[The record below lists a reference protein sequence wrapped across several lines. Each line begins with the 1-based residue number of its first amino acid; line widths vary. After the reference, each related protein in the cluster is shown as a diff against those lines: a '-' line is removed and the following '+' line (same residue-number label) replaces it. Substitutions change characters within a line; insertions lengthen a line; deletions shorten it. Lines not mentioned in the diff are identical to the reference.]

1 MINVQ
6 RWEHSRDAEHHP
18 LDAPEHL
25 VEELDVRQHGVVA
38 VIGAAPERYALP
50 LVPRVGASGI
60 IYSLDASENAII
72 RSAPDHL
79 PSQIRV
85 RRSSRDYLPLP
96 DHSVDL
102 ALLAFVLRQI
112 AHLRTMLME
121 IRRVLR
127 PGGRIAVAD
136 WIRQE
141 ERVGPIR
148 EERVSAATCERWLA
162 AIGFGLVGQRAL
174 NRSQYLIIGRRPM
187 TD

>member
-6 RWEHSRDAEHHP
+6 RWEHSRDSDRHS

-25 VEELDVRQHGVVA
+25 AEELDVRQHGIVA
-38 VIGAAPERYALP
+38 VIGSSPERYALP
-50 LVPRVGASGI
+50 LVPRVGTNGI
-60 IYSLDASENAII
+60 IYSLDASDPSIVRPAL
-72 RSAPDHL
+72 DL

-85 RRSSRDYLPLP
+85 RHSSRDLLPLP

-112 AHLRTMLME
+112 AHLRTMLTE

-141 ERVGPIR
+141 EREGPTR

-162 AIGFGLVGQRAL
+162 AIGFGLLGQRAL

>member
-6 RWEHSRDAEHHP
+6 RWEHSRDADSQP

-38 VIGAAPERYALP
+38 VIGSSPERYALP

-60 IYSLDASENAII
+60 IYSLDSSDDAIA
-72 RSAPDHL
+72 RMPEQL

-85 RRSSRDYLPLP
+85 RHSSRDHLPLP

-102 ALLAFVLRQI
+102 ALLAYVLRQI
-112 AHLRTMLME
+112 AHLRTMLTE

-141 ERVGPIR
+141 EHVGPTR

-162 AIGFGLVGQRAL
+162 AIGFGLIGQRAL

-187 TD
+187 VD

>member
-1 MINVQ
+1 MLNVQ
-6 RWEHSRDAEHHP
+6 RWERSRDYDCYP
-18 LDAPEHL
+18 TDAPERL
-25 VEELDVRQHGVVA
+25 VDELDVRQHGVIA
-38 VIGAAPERYALP
+38 VIGAAPERYTLP
-50 LVPRVGASGI
+50 LVPRVGVSGI
-60 IYSLDASENAII
+60 IYSLDSSENAIV
-72 RSAPDHL
+72 RAVPEL
-79 PSQIRV
+79 PSQIRI
-85 RRSSRDYLPLP
+85 RHSSRDHLPLP

-112 AHLRTMLME
+112 AHFRTMLTE

-141 ERVGPIR
+141 ERTGPTR

-162 AIGFGLVGQRAL
+162 AIGFGLIGQRML